1 MMKMKH
7 DKYRLHSKQ
16 YAQGDLV
23 WLENSNIHTNQPSKK
38 LGQKRYGPFL
48 IKEKIGEAAYR
59 ITLPEGWAIHDV
71 FNENLLSPVNQPE
84 FRSQVKPPAPDPV
97 IVNNE
102 EEYEVETIRGV
113 CKRGWGYQFLVHWKG
128 YSDEDDTWTAES
140 NLDNARE
147 AITEFLAKHP
157 ENAYKK
163 GGKKT

>member
-1 MMKMKH
+1 M
-7 DKYRLHSKQ
+7 
-16 YAQGDLV
+16 
-23 WLENSNIHTNQPSKK
+23 ENSNIHTNQPSKK

-59 ITLPEGWAIHDV
+59 IKLPEGWSIHDV

-97 IVNNE
+97 IINNE

-113 CKRGWGYQFLVHWKG
+113 RKRGRGYQFLVHWKG